1 MNIQIGQNNL
11 CSNFTKQCLIGILI
25 FALGFFCGY
34 KLSPVKEKLV
44 TKVETKYVEV
54 EGKTKTEVRYVQKT
68 DKSDADVEVK
78 NTNPKVKI
86 NDKIFT
92 FEKLPDEKVKF
103 ENGKVQVEQGY
114 EIKIDAKSLVP
125 KQPKWGVDIGYS
137 NHGLVT
143 GVRYN
148 FNRNIS
154 INGFGTP
161 KPLEKRDKFYGG
173 GLTINF

>member
-1 MNIQIGQNNL
+1 MKWQNYIVK
-11 CSNFTKQCLIGILI
+11 FLIGILI
-25 FALGFFCGY
+25 FALGCFCGY

-54 EGKTKTEVRYVQKT
+54 EGKTKTQIQYIQKET
-68 DKSDADVEVK
+68 KNDADVEVK
-78 NTNPKVKI
+78 NVDPKIKV
-86 NDKIFT
+86 NDKTFT

-103 ENGKVQVEQGY
+103 EKGKVQIEQGY
-114 EIKIDAKSLVP
+114 EIKIDAKSLIP

-143 GVRYN
+143 GLRYN
-148 FNRNIS
+148 FNRNVSIS
-154 INGFGTP
+154 GFCVP
-161 KPLEKRDKFYGG
+161 KPTEGRDKFYGG